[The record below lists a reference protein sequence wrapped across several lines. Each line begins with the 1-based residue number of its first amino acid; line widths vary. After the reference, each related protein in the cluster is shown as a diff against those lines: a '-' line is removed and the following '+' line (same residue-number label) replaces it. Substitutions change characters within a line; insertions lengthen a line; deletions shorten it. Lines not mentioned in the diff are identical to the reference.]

1 MKKTLLALSLAA
13 GLTSFAGSAKADIA
27 AFTSITSFPNGFP
40 NGLQQLYF
48 NGSAFSIDSWS
59 AHQDVSYGWNLYNDS
74 MMGGAKGLLLWNS
87 SSTFQWVTSGSLTAG
102 TSINSSSP
110 LGGSF
115 YQPKF
120 ITSSFENNYWGI
132 AYSLGGGN
140 YDYGWVKMSYNSSSN
155 IATLVAAA
163 INTTANQAILVG
175 DTGAAVPEPSTYAFF
190 SIGAL
195 ALIVA
200 YRRKVA

>member
-1 MKKTLLALSLAA
+1 MKKTLLALALAV
-13 GLTSFAGSAKADIA
+13 GLTSFAGNARADIT
-27 AFTSITSFPNGFP
+27 AFSSITSFPLGYP
-40 NGLQQLYF
+40 DGLQQLYF
-48 NGSAFSIDSWS
+48 NGSAFIIDSWS
-59 AHQDVSYGWNLYNDS
+59 AHTDVSHGWNLYNDES
-74 MMGGAKGLLLWNS
+74 MMGGKGLLLWNA

-175 DTGAAVPEPSTYAFF
+175 DTGAAVPEPSTYALFG
-190 SIGAL
+190 IGAL
-195 ALIVA
+195 ALFVA
-200 YRRKVA
+200 CRRKAA